1 MEESRY
7 ITDIFKTIKKYIWVI
22 ILFMII
28 GGVAGKILSL
38 NGPAPTYQA
47 YALVLLEEQQ
57 KDSKVIINQSD
68 ANVRFLN
75 TAQTLVYTPVV
86 LDSVTKDLKLD
97 YSRSDLINK
106 ITAANENSSQVMRIT
121 VEDGDAKKATE
132 IVNKIAD
139 VFERDIKDYLNV
151 EKVQIVERAQ
161 AGQELRI
168 VHSRPNANI
177 LMGIIIG
184 LVIGTLVAFV
194 LDFFFKNR
202 KASV

>member
-22 ILFMII
+22 ILFVII
-28 GGVAGKILSL
+28 GGIAGKVLSS

-68 ANVRFLN
+68 ENVRFLN
-75 TAQTLVYTPVV
+75 TAQTLVYTPAI
-86 LDSVTKDLKLD
+86 LDPVKKDLKLD
-97 YSRSDLINK
+97 YTRRELINK

-121 VEDGDAKKATE
+121 VEDSDAKKATK

-139 VFERDIKDYLNV
+139 VFERDIKGYLNV
-151 EKVQIVERAQ
+151 ETVQIVERAQ
-161 AGQELRI
+161 AGQELSI